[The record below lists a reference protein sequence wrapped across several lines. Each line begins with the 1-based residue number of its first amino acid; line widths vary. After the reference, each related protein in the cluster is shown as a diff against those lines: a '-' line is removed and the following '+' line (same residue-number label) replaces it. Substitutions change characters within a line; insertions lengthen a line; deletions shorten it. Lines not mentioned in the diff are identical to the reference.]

1 MLCELYSI
9 ELLCLKSE
17 QRIKRPFT
25 KEDIQLANKYR
36 KMYSTSLN
44 IRKMQIK
51 AIKRYHPPE
60 GLKLK
65 RLTIPSV
72 SDMEGFLTVPED

>member
-1 MLCELYSI
+1 M
-9 ELLCLKSE
+9 
-17 QRIKRPFT
+17 
-25 KEDIQLANKYR
+25 ANKYR